1 MSKIGI
7 IGGTFNP
14 IHNGHI
20 LLALYCKEQIGLDK
34 IIFIPTYTPPH
45 KISDNLASEADRLNM
60 CRIAVKKYSN
70 FYVSDIEIKRKGKS
84 YTYETLSEL
93 KAVYKSDTL
102 YFVVGADMFLTLDKW
117 KNPDIIFKNAFIAA
131 VPRNS
136 SDFAQLS
143 DYYKRVLKPLG
154 AKAVILD
161 KPVLTVSSTFIR
173 RNIVFDKNIEPLI
186 DEDVYEYIK
195 QNDLYKECRE

>member
-34 IIFIPTYTPPH
+34 VIFIPTYTPPH
-45 KISDNLASEADRLNM
+45 KISDDLASETDRLNM
-60 CRIAVKKYSN
+60 CRIAVKKHSD

-93 KAVYKSDTL
+93 KAVYKDDTL

-136 SDFAQLS
+136 ADFAQLS
-143 DYYKRVLKPLG
+143 DYYERVLKPLG

-161 KPVLTVSSTFIR
+161 EPVLTVSSTFIR
-173 RNIVFDKNIEPLI
+173 RNIDFDKNIEPLI

-195 QNDLYKECRE
+195 QNDLYKECRG